1 MVYPND
7 YLGPLYGQPVDGHDR
22 CPGEGMSECVCM
34 RARWHSIWH
43 SINLRGRYVRAL
55 SNATLH
61 VSPERQDVAQMRHA
75 FPIIYPSIYPC
86 KTKDRPSL
94 SISLSLHPSF
104 LPGLWRPLVFDPLS
118 PTDRSSSARE
128 NFNPWVLHH
137 TILEGINRRPNRA
150 NEQASLASPS
160 WPDSSCNG
168 DRGQRSS
175 RVYTHPLSLSSP
187 FFHFC
192 FWRSFNRIQSVE
204 IPIHRF
210 FLCVLFF
217 FLFFFSNVYA
227 DSSVFPF

>member
-43 SINLRGRYVRAL
+43 SINLRGRCVRAL

-75 FPIIYPSIYPC
+75 FPIIYPSIYPR

-94 SISLSLHPSF
+94 SISLSLSILPSS
-104 LPGLWRPLVFDPLS
+104 LVYDV
-118 PTDRSSSARE
+118 RSFSTRCRRQTAR
-128 NFNPWVLHH
+128 
-137 TILEGINRRPNRA
+137 RRPAKISIRGC
-150 NEQASLASPS
+150 SITRS
-160 WPDSSCNG
+160 WRELIDDQIELTSKHLSHLPRDPIRPATVIEVNDHHACT
-168 DRGQRSS
+168 R
-175 RVYTHPLSLSSP
+175 TLSLSFP

-192 FWRSFNRIQSVE
+192 FWRSSNRIQSVE

-217 FLFFFSNVYA
+217 FFFFSNVYA